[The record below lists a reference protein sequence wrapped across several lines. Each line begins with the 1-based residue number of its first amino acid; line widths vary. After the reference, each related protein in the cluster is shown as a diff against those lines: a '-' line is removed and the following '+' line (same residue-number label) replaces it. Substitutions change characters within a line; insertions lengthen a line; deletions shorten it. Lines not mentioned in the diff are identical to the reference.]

1 MASPSITY
9 ASPGDG
15 HTPVGSP
22 VPSQIHFNRVAS
34 PNHLSQSQ
42 YIDSPRS
49 VPASDHVFQYS
60 TPSEQHFDYDH
71 SQELYVNNEH
81 MYDYNSNGGLQVE
94 QQQFVQQQLSPNGE
108 TTNLMFMVSLPP
120 AAVSDRSPPCKF
132 NPPLPC
138 TPSSQ
143 TNFITMNETQ

>member
-49 VPASDHVFQYS
+49 VPSSDQVFQYS
-60 TPSEQHFDYDH
+60 TPSEHNFDYDH

-94 QQQFVQQQLSPNGE
+94 QQFVQQQLSPNGE
-108 TTNLMFMVSLPP
+108 TTNLMFMVSLSP

-143 TNFITMNETQ
+143 TNSITMNETQ